1 MSKVIPVRDAVGLV
15 RDGSTVVIGG
25 SGAGHALPQR
35 FIDELAAVY
44 AEEGRPRDLTTVRV
58 VGIGDF
64 ADRGFS
70 QLGLPGLMRRT
81 IGSNIGNEPRLGA
94 LVEANELES
103 YSFPQGVL
111 SQLMREI
118 AAGRPG
124 LVTQVGLGTYVD
136 PRQTGGK
143 QNARTTEDLVEVV
156 TLRGR
161 EWLLFHAFP
170 IDVAVIRGTTADE
183 DGNLTMEGEAVQGE
197 MLAMAM
203 AARNSG
209 GIVIAQVRQLA
220 PRGSLRMRDVKV
232 PAALIDHVFVDPD
245 QWQTYIT
252 QDSPYYAGAL
262 RRPVT
267 DEPPLPLDVRK
278 IIARRS
284 LLEFPPG
291 AICNLGFGI
300 SQLIGRV
307 AWEEGITDQLVLTV
321 EQGIFGGVPVAG
333 NEGGAGFNYQAMIDQ
348 PYMFDFY
355 DGGGLDIASLS
366 FAEVD
371 AEGNVN
377 VHAFEGRVRGPGGFP
392 NISAK
397 TGRINFVGTL
407 TAQGLEIDIDDGVR
421 IASEGSLGKFVPAV
435 QGDLV
440 QRPARARARPAGP
453 LHHRAGGV
461 RAGRRRPRADRGRAG
476 HRRRARRA
484 RADGLPS
491 AGGRR
496 PARDGPPA
504 VRDRADG
511 PRRRLRGHGMSGL
524 IELELGTVAHLDAPE
539 PAAQPGHARAARGAV
554 RGARHARRGG
564 PGRRA
569 RGRRDRG
576 AASGRSR
583 AGSHVGEFEAQRGEA
598 GRARHELE
606 SGVADRLARLPMPT
620 IAAIEGNALGG
631 GLELALCCDIR
642 IASDRAKLGLPE
654 VRLAVTPGAGGTQRL
669 PRVVGAAR
677 AKELILTGRVLSA
690 EEAERIGLVSRVV
703 PAGEALAAADAIA
716 AEIAARGPVAVREA
730 KRLIDL
736 ATDTDLGDRAR
747 RRARRLGPGVRQ
759 RRHAR
764 GRGRVLRQAR
774 SGVPRPVRPPQRGH
788 LPHE

>member
-1 MSKVIPVRDAVGLV
+1 MSGTTAKAKVIDVREAVGHV
-15 RDGSTVVIGG
+15 GDGSTVVIGG

-35 FIDELAAVY
+35 FIDELATVFA
-44 AEEGRPRDLTTVRV
+44 AEGRPRDLTTVRI

-70 QLGLPGLMRRT
+70 QLGLSGLQRRT

-94 LVEANELES
+94 LVEANEIES

-124 LVTQVGLGTYVD
+124 VLTQVGLGTYVD

-156 TLRGR
+156 TIRGK
-161 EWLLFHAFP
+161 EWLLFHSFP

-220 PRGSLRMRDVKV
+220 TRGSLRMRDVKV
-232 PAALIDHVFVDPD
+232 PGALVDHVYVDPD

-262 RRPVT
+262 RRPVRP
-267 DEPPLPLDVRK
+267 EPPLPLDVRK

-371 AEGNVN
+371 AAGNVN

-397 TGRINFVGTL
+397 TRQDQLRRDADRPRPRDRDRRRRPDRERGQPR
-407 TAQGLEIDIDDGVR
+407 QVR
-421 IASEGSLGKFVPAV
+421 ARGPR
-435 QGDLV
+435 DLV
-440 QRPARARARPAGP
+440 QRAAGPRARAAGP
-453 LHHRAGGV
+453 LHHRARGV
-461 RAGRRRPRADRGRAG
+461 RARGRRSRADRGRAG
-476 HRRRARRA
+476 HRRRTRRP
-484 RADGLPS
+484 RADGLP
-491 AGGRR
+491 AARRGRPQDHGCPALRDR
-496 PARDGPPA
+496 PDGP
-504 VRDRADG
+504 G
-511 PRRRLRGHGMSGL
+511 RRLRERLVSGL
-524 IELELGTVAHLDAPE
+524 IELELGRVALLELDNPPLNLVTEELLEAFDVALTTLE
-539 PAAQPGHARAARGAV
+539 
-554 RGARHARRGG
+554 
-564 PGRRA
+564 
-569 RGRRDRG
+569 
-576 AASGRSR
+576 AASADEVRAVVVTGRGERAFS
-583 AGSHVGEFEAQRGEA
+583 AGSHVGEFEAQRGPGGRERHVLEA
-598 GRARHELE
+598 GIAR
-606 SGVADRLARLPMPT
+606 RLAELPMPT

-642 IASDRAKLGLPE
+642 VASERARLGLPE

-669 PRVVGAAR
+669 PRVVGSAR
-677 AKELILTGRVLSA
+677 ARELILTGRVLTA
-690 EEAERIGLVSRVV
+690 AEAERIGLVHEVV
-703 PAGEALAAADAIA
+703 PAGEAVARARAIGE
-716 AEIAARGPVAVREA
+716 EIAARGPLAVREA
-730 KRLIDL
+730 KRLIAL
-736 ATDTDLGDRAR
+736 ATETDLDAGLAAELEASERIFATDD
-747 RRARRLGPGVRQ
+747 LLEG
-759 RRHAR
+759 
-764 GRGRVLRQAR
+764 AR
-774 SGVPRPVRPPQRGH
+774 SFLEKRDPEYHGR
-788 LPHE
+788 

>member
-1 MSKVIPVRDAVGLV
+1 VKDRASKVIGVREAVGKV
-15 RDGSTVVIGG
+15 QNGATVVIGG

-44 AEEGRPRDLTTVRV
+44 SEEGRPRDLTTVRV

-70 QLGLPGLMRRT
+70 QLGIPGLQKRT

-94 LVEANELES
+94 LVEGNQLEA

-124 LVTQVGLGTYVD
+124 LVTHVGLGTYVD

-143 QNARTTEDLVEVV
+143 QNACTTEDLVEVV

-183 DGNLTMEGEAVQGE
+183 DGNVTMDGEAVQGE
-197 MLAMAM
+197 MLSMAM

-209 GIVIAQVRQLA
+209 GIVIAQVRELA
-220 PRGSLRMRDVKV
+220 PRGSLRQRDVKV
-232 PAALIDHVFVDPD
+232 PGALVDHVYLDPE

-252 QDSPYYAGAL
+252 RDSPYYAGRL
-262 RRPVT
+262 RKPVA

-284 LLEFPPG
+284 LLEFPPE

-307 AWEEGITDQLVLTV
+307 AWEEGITDRLVLTV

-348 PYMFDFY
+348 PDMFGFY

-392 NISAK
+392 NISAR
-397 TGRINFVGTL
+397 TPRINFVGTL
-407 TAQGLEIDIDDGVR
+407 TAQGLELRIDGDGVR
-421 IASEGSLGKFVPAV
+421 VVAEGTLPKFVPQVREVSFNGRLALERGQQVRYVTDRAV
-435 QGDLV
+435 FALEGDGLV
-440 QRPARARARPAGP
+440 LTEVAPGIDLERDV
-453 LHHRAGGV
+453 L
-461 RAGRRRPRADRGRAG
+461 GRMGFRPRIADDLRQM
-476 HRRRARRA
+476 
-484 RADGLPS
+484 D
-491 AGGRR
+491 
-496 PARDGPPA
+496 
-504 VRDRADG
+504 
-511 PRRRLRGHGMSGL
+511 RRLY
-524 IELELGTVAHLDAPE
+524 
-539 PAAQPGHARAARGAV
+539 
-554 RGARHARRGG
+554 
-564 PGRRA
+564 
-569 RGRRDRG
+569 
-576 AASGRSR
+576 ASGPMGL
-583 AGSHVGEFEAQRGEA
+583 AADF
-598 GRARHELE
+598 
-606 SGVADRLARLPMPT
+606 GVA
-620 IAAIEGNALGG
+620 
-631 GLELALCCDIR
+631 
-642 IASDRAKLGLPE
+642 S
-654 VRLAVTPGAGGTQRL
+654 
-669 PRVVGAAR
+669 
-677 AKELILTGRVLSA
+677 
-690 EEAERIGLVSRVV
+690 
-703 PAGEALAAADAIA
+703 
-716 AEIAARGPVAVREA
+716 
-730 KRLIDL
+730 
-736 ATDTDLGDRAR
+736 
-747 RRARRLGPGVRQ
+747 
-759 RRHAR
+759 
-764 GRGRVLRQAR
+764 
-774 SGVPRPVRPPQRGH
+774 
-788 LPHE
+788 